1 MKHVYILPGYD
12 CTTVSAMQHAHQG
25 VTLSRYFAMQWVIQ
39 SVSCICQST
48 AHRLLCVVIP
58 GFAEPFVSEAEAW
71 VQYVV
76 WWVGLGVLSS
86 VGLGAGMHSGL
97 LFLFPHM
104 LKVCNIPIK
113 QCALHNAVSL
123 KVPSIKTDM
132 HMLQPLTLQP

>member
-1 MKHVYILPGYD
+1 MCI
-12 CTTVSAMQHAHQG
+12 CCQG
-25 VTLSRYFAMQWVIQ
+25 VTAQLSLQCKMPIRVSLCADMLYWVISNLHHL
-39 SVSCICQST
+39 SVRPPLICYVLSFT
-48 AHRLLCVVIP
+48 

-104 LKVCNIPIK
+104 LKVCNIPTK
-113 QCALHNAVSL
+113 QCAFHNAVFW
-123 KVPSIKTDM
+123 KVLSKVTCICCNPKLS
-132 HMLQPLTLQP
+132 TLQ

>member
-1 MKHVYILPGYD
+1 MCICCQGMTAQLCLQSSMPIRVSLCANTLHLVISNLHY
-12 CTTVSAMQHAHQG
+12 VSAR
-25 VTLSRYFAMQWVIQ
+25 VPPIICCVLSF
-39 SVSCICQST
+39 T
-48 AHRLLCVVIP
+48 

-104 LKVCNIPIK
+104 LKVCNIPTK
-113 QCALHNAVSL
+113 QCALHTAVSL
-123 KVPSIKTDM
+123 KGCLSKLTRIRCSIT
-132 HMLQPLTLQP
+132 T